1 MRKKILA
8 TLLALVTLCGA
19 TPVLGADLTETSETG
34 TQMVPIS
41 YTKEPSFTVQL
52 PKTLKLAD
60 LKSGKQSVT
69 YNINVKGELA
79 SNQSVVVKPSSEV
92 NVKNSISLDT
102 DVLDVNQ
109 SKTEFFAGDISS
121 SSGQTTSGTI
131 AGNLGVG
138 KWNGQLSFTVSM
150 GIHQHDWV
158 YSGDTATCSVC
169 KAKSTPAVVPVSSQ
183 NDENFMN
190 SGIAKNKVHELY
202 IENAYT
208 AGNVTD
214 TFNVTDNQSIVGWVT
229 DYGSVGEKDVHIAPS
244 TPVTSLKAP
253 QDSSYLFAGIKEISS
268 DGISL
273 YFGDTTTMSHAFENV
288 KVSGL
293 ILSDFDN
300 VIDFTSAFAGSNIN
314 IGVVTAE
321 KTDNMYNKNTSHF
334 ASKISTKNI
343 GNGTFA
349 YMSNMGTTG
358 DALEITADTIDSGAF
373 FAAGNL
379 QSNSSHNVTSDTIH
393 YSSIVLN
400 GVKTMT
406 GQALFSDIQ
415 SKNIVFNTKELH
427 SIPTACFYYNYDLT
441 TLDIPNDINS
451 AGDLDIGQAAFS
463 GCSALTS
470 VKFPTSMSKIEAGA
484 FAGCTKLETV
494 ILPDTFTK
502 IEAGA
507 FSGAPIKSI
516 KWMNHTYTSLADFK
530 AALSENSY
538 SANVEEGAF
547 MNF

>member
-52 PKTLKLAD
+52 PKRLKLAD

-190 SGIAKNKVHELY
+190 SGIAKSKVHELY

-229 DYGSVGEKDVHIAPS
+229 DYGSAGEKDVHIAPS

-300 VIDFTSAFAGSNIN
+300 VTDFTSAFAGSNIN

-516 KWMNHTYTSLADFK
+516 KWKNHTYTSLADFK

>member
-300 VIDFTSAFAGSNIN
+300 VTDFTSAFAGSNIN

>member
-169 KAKSTPAVVPVSSQ
+169 NAKSTPAVVPTSSQ
-183 NDENFMN
+183 NDANFMN
-190 SGIAKNKVHELY
+190 SGIAKSKVHELY

-214 TFNVTDNQSIVGWVT
+214 TFNVTDDQSIVGWVT
-229 DYGSVGEKDVHIAPS
+229 DYGSSGEKDVHIAPA

-253 QDSSYLFAGIKEISS
+253 KDSSYLFTGIEEISS
-268 DGISL
+268 NGISL

-293 ILSDFDN
+293 ILSNFDN
-300 VIDFTSAFAGSNIN
+300 VTDFTSAFAGSNIN

-321 KTDNMYNKNTSHF
+321 KNDNMYNKNTSHF
-334 ASKISTKNI
+334 SSKISTKNI

-349 YMSNMGTTG
+349 YMPNMGATG
-358 DALEITADTIDSGAF
+358 DALDITAETIDGGAF

-415 SKNIVFNTKELH
+415 AKNIVFNTKELH

-441 TLDIPNDINS
+441 TLDIPDDINS

-463 GCSALTS
+463 GCSSLTY
-470 VKFPTSMSKIEAGA
+470 VKFPISMSKIEAGA

-516 KWMNHTYTSLADFK
+516 KWRNHTYTSLADFK